1 MIIRDKTVYIY
12 DIEVFVNC
20 FHLTIKNTETGD
32 ITMFEIS
39 ERKNDIP
46 DIVRFFSIIPKQSGW
61 ENDLVLH
68 HKFHTDKYIVGYN
81 NLHYD
86 NPILNYII
94 EYSSILVNK
103 PYT

>member
-1 MIIRDKTVYIY
+1 MKIRDKTVYVY
-12 DIEVFVNC
+12 DIEVFINV
-20 FHLTIKNTETGD
+20 FHLTVKNTETSD
-32 ITMFEIS
+32 LKMFEIS
-39 ERKNDIP
+39 ARKNDIKELV
-46 DIVRFFSIIPKQSGW
+46 DFFSIIPKQSGW

-68 HKFHTDKYIVGYN
+68 RKFHSDKYIVGYN